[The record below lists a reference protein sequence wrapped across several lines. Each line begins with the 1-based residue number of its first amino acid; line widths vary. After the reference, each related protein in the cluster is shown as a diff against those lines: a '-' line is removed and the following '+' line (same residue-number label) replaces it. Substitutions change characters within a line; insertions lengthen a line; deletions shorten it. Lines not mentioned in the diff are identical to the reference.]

1 MLCIILECLK
11 IVLLACCRGKQFRQ
25 EFANLGEVR
34 SLIPETVHIMALT
47 ATATKAS
54 RQAIC
59 QTLGMIRPKVV
70 TVSPNRPNIK
80 YVVYSKPGT
89 LEEVFA
95 PLVEEL
101 KRLRLSME
109 RTIIFCRTY
118 DDCSMLYLF
127 MRDSLGEQ
135 FTDPV
140 GAPDR
145 ARYRVIDMYTACTH
159 PAVKEQVLAEFC
171 DTLKATNGDCNNCFW
186 DGVGLPRRTEGD
198 PLGSF

>member
-1 MLCIILECLK
+1 MLCIIILECLK

-25 EFANLGEVR
+25 EFANLGEVQ
-34 SLIPETVHIMALT
+34 SLIPETAHYGVDSNCHKGIKTSSLPD
-47 ATATKAS
+47 S
-54 RQAIC
+54 WDDQAQSC
-59 QTLGMIRPKVV
+59 V

-118 DDCSMLYLF
+118 DDCSMLYLY
-127 MRDSLGEQ
+127 MRDRLGEQ

-171 DTLKATNGDCNNCFW
+171 DTHSKLR
-186 DGVGLPRRTEGD
+186 VVMRQLL
-198 PLGSF
+198 LGWGWTAQMYGG